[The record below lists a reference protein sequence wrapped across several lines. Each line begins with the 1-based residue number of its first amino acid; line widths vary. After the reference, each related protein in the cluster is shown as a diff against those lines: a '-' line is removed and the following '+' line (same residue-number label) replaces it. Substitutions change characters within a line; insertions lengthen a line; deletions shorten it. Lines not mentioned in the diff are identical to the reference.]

1 MMKLRELL
9 NGLDILETNAGLDS
23 DIREVRYDS
32 RLVESGDLF
41 IAVTGAETD
50 GHKYIPMAREK
61 GAACVLCERAPED
74 GAPFVRV
81 ADSRRALAVVG
92 GNRFDHPA
100 REMTMIG
107 ITGTSGKTTS
117 TYLIKSILEQKAGAK
132 VGLIGTI
139 QNMIGDRVL
148 HTERTT
154 PESFELQKLF
164 AQMADAGCTHC
175 VMEVSSH
182 ALVLHRADE
191 ISFETGIF
199 TNLTED
205 HLDFHKTMDAYCEA
219 KAMLFT
225 RCRHGVVNTDDAYA
239 QKIMAHATCSL
250 LRYAEKDS
258 EAELRAEDI
267 ELAADHVAFTA
278 KTAHE
283 QAQVRLAIPGGFT
296 VYNALAVIGAGL
308 TLGIPLSKIA
318 DALKTASGVKG
329 RVEVVPTP
337 GKPYTV
343 LIDYSHTPDSL
354 ENVLK
359 TVRGFCKGR
368 VIAVFGCGGDRDPF
382 KRPIM
387 GRIGAELADLC
398 VVTSD
403 NPRTEDPMAIIDAI
417 VSGMQESK
425 NPYVVIENRVE
436 AIGWAMAH
444 AQKDDV
450 IVLCGKGHET
460 YQEIGHEKRHL
471 DEREVVADFLGRE
484 V

>member
-1 MMKLRELL
+1 MKLAELL
-9 NGLDILETNAGLDS
+9 SGIEIIEGCYDPELEVTGVS
-23 DIREVRYDS
+23 YDS
-32 RLVESGDLF
+32 RETKPGQAFVAIPGFASDGYRF
-41 IAVTGAETD
+41 IPKALERGAGVIICEREPEQKAQYVQVADCRKALARLGANWFGHPADKMTMLGVTGT
-50 GHKYIPMAREK
+50 
-61 GAACVLCERAPED
+61 
-74 GAPFVRV
+74 
-81 ADSRRALAVVG
+81 
-92 GNRFDHPA
+92 N
-100 REMTMIG
+100 
-107 ITGTSGKTTS
+107 GKTTI
-117 TYLIKSILEQKAGAK
+117 TYLLKTVLEKTLGAK

-139 QNMIGDRVL
+139 QNMIGDTVI

-164 AQMADAGCTHC
+164 SEMVDAGCTHC

-191 ISFETGIF
+191 ITFETGIF

-219 KAMLFT
+219 KAMLFS
-225 RCRHGVVNTDDAYA
+225 RCKHGVVNTDDAYA
-239 QKIMAHATCSL
+239 PKIMEHATCDV
-250 LRYAEKDS
+250 LRYAEKDPD
-258 EAELRAEDI
+258 AELRAEDI
-267 ELAADHVAFTA
+267 ALHAGSVEFTA
-278 KTAHE
+278 KTRDA
-283 QAQVRLAIPGGFT
+283 QARIQLAIPGGFT

-308 TLGIPLSKIA
+308 TLGITLGDIA
-318 DALKTASGVKG
+318 QALKTASGVKG

-368 VIAVFGCGGDRDPF
+368 VIA
-382 KRPIM
+382 
-387 GRIGAELADLC
+387 ELADLS

-417 VSGMQESK
+417 VAGMQEG
-425 NPYVVIENRVE
+425 PHPHVVIENRVE
-436 AIGWAMAH
+436 AIEWALAH

-471 DEREVVADFLGRE
+471 DEREVVASYLGRN

>member
-1 MMKLRELL
+1 MKLAELL
-9 NGLDILETNAGLDS
+9 SGIEIKEGCYDPELEITGVS
-23 DIREVRYDS
+23 YDS
-32 RLVESGDLF
+32 RQTKPGEAFVAIPGFASDGYRF
-41 IAVTGAETD
+41 IPKALE
-50 GHKYIPMAREK
+50 R
-61 GAACVLCERAPED
+61 GAAVVICEREPEQKTQY
-74 GAPFVRV
+74 VQV
-81 ADSRRALAVVG
+81 ASCRRALARLG
-92 GNRFDHPA
+92 ANWFSHPA
-100 REMTMIG
+100 DKMTMIG
-107 ITGTSGKTTS
+107 VTGTNGKTS
-117 TYLIKSILEQKAGAK
+117 ITYLLKTVLEQTLGAK

-139 QNMIGDRVL
+139 QNMIGTEAI

-250 LRYAEKDS
+250 LRYAEKDP

-308 TLGIPLSKIA
+308 TLGIPLSRIA
-318 DALKTASGVKG
+318 DALKTATGVKG

-354 ENVLK
+354 ENVL
-359 TVRGFCKGR
+359 
-368 VIAVFGCGGDRDPF
+368 
-382 KRPIM
+382 
-387 GRIGAELADLC
+387 
-398 VVTSD
+398 
-403 NPRTEDPMAIIDAI
+403 
-417 VSGMQESK
+417 
-425 NPYVVIENRVE
+425 
-436 AIGWAMAH
+436 
-444 AQKDDV
+444 
-450 IVLCGKGHET
+450 
-460 YQEIGHEKRHL
+460 
-471 DEREVVADFLGRE
+471 
-484 V
+484 

>member
-1 MMKLRELL
+1 MKLAELL
-9 NGLDILETNAGLDS
+9 SGIEIKEGCYDPELEITGVS
-23 DIREVRYDS
+23 YDS
-32 RLVESGDLF
+32 RQTKPGEAFVAIPGFASDGYRF
-41 IAVTGAETD
+41 IPKALE
-50 GHKYIPMAREK
+50 R
-61 GAACVLCERAPED
+61 GAAVVICEREPEQKTQY
-74 GAPFVRV
+74 VQV
-81 ADSRRALAVVG
+81 ASCRRALARLG
-92 GNRFDHPA
+92 ANWFSHPA
-100 REMTMIG
+100 DKMTMIG
-107 ITGTSGKTTS
+107 VTGTNGKTS
-117 TYLIKSILEQKAGAK
+117 ITYLLKTVLEQTLGAK

-139 QNMIGDRVL
+139 QNMIGTEVI

-296 VYNALAVIGAGL
+296 VYNALAAVTAALLLKIPPETIQAQISGFQNTGMRQKIYERDGFTIIEDCYNAGPES
-308 TLGIPLSKIA
+308 TEA
-318 DALKTASGVKG
+318 ALDILAGFRARAKG
-329 RVEVVPTP
+329 R
-337 GKPYTV
+337 
-343 LIDYSHTPDSL
+343 
-354 ENVLK
+354 
-359 TVRGFCKGR
+359 C
-368 VIAVFGCGGDRDPF
+368 IAVLGDMLELGNRSAAEHY
-382 KRPIM
+382 RI
-387 GRIGAELADLC
+387 GRIAAAKVDMLYTYGTNSE
-398 VVTSD
+398 
-403 NPRTEDPMAIIDAI
+403 RM
-417 VSGMQESK
+417 VSGAITGGMKQK
-425 NPYVVIENRVE
+425 FVE
-436 AIGWAMAH
+436 HFDTHEDLAH
-444 AQKDDV
+444 MLKMRARPGDV
-450 IVLCGKGHET
+450 ILFKGSR
-460 YQEIGHEKRHL
+460 GMRMEKAL
-471 DEREVVADFLGRE
+471 SLFLKE
-484 V
+484 EES